1 MADNNFTI
9 SFEGVEGYTGPIEGG
24 GGLVPYQGLTYG
36 EIVSIT
42 PGVSMSEA
50 KNHTLKFEIM
60 ITEPEGKGFKVTKTQ
75 AVSGLRKDK
84 KPNALGLI
92 DIFYSVYSGSAK
104 NNEEALAKARAHE
117 GTSIDVEGI
126 RAEMVGQ
133 KVYFSIKARK
143 YLSKDSG
150 REGWTTDLDNFISRF
165 RYDEAKAANV
175 HHRPNPEESQRTSE
189 VVSAATVS
197 SNGAAKPAGSARS
210 VL

>member
-9 SFEGVEGYTGPIEGG
+9 SFEGIEGYTGPMEGA
-24 GGLVPYQGLTYG
+24 GGLVPFQGLTYG

-42 PGVSMSEA
+42 PGVSQSEA

-60 ITEPEGKGFKVTKTQ
+60 ITEPEGKGFKVSKTQ

-92 DIFYSVYSGSAK
+92 DIFYSVYSSGAK
-104 NNEEALAKARAHE
+104 TNEEALAKARAHE

-133 KVYFSIKARK
+133 KVYFSVKARK
-143 YLSKDSG
+143 YINKDTG
-150 REGWTTDLDNFISRF
+150 REGWTSDLDNFIGRF

-175 HHRPNPEESQRTSE
+175 HHRPNPEESARTTESVAPA
-189 VVSAATVS
+189 VV
-197 SNGAAKPAGSARS
+197 SNGAAKAGSARS